1 MSQEQL
7 NKQLEKL
14 IQYCSKNDSEQCRN
28 VLQFCKSSRIVNNM
42 LINRLSDMIGLN
54 KSNNPITRGDA
65 NDTNNLNNCL
75 SLFLFVMHWID
86 NVNQEKFNAFVSNNT
101 TEDFNFKLPVGYF
114 IAKNNNFSQMEISIT
129 MHSNV
134 ESSTDDKKYF
144 KTTISVS
151 NTNTTVNDISCND
164 IDMYYDRETF
174 KIYVEDELG
183 EMSEIIISDTTMLD
197 ETCIDKIKASAE
209 NIKTYVSNVLNSNT
223 KIFLIID
230 NSPNNFVYAMVDL
243 SGDDNIKLMHYICS
257 QISSNNNLIMDQAYV
272 NTAAE
277 TIDKYIL
284 TVTEHFIDDLKRNNP
299 VPNPEDDNKPISL
312 DLEIDET
319 VFDPEEGPVN
329 ERNNPVQNPEDDN
342 KPISQ
347 VLELDETSFD
357 PEEGSDNELN
367 NETMYDPEDLLD
379 DDLENIS
386 EPESEAESITIRH
399 INEPTYSLPDP
410 TTLKNFEQNIS
421 KIMFNYDKFT
431 KDYNELKTYLTD
443 FDNYMSDHLRFDVVS
458 L

>member
-28 VLQFCKSSRIVNNM
+28 VLQFCKSSKIVNTM
-42 LINRLSDMIGLN
+42 LIDRLSDMIGLN

-65 NDTNNLNNCL
+65 NDENNLNNCL
-75 SLFLFVMHWID
+75 SLFLFVKHWFD
-86 NVNQEKFNAFVSNNT
+86 NDNQEKFNAFVSNNT
-101 TEDFNFKLPVGYF
+101 TEDFNFKLPVAYF
-114 IAKNNNFSQMEISIT
+114 ITKDNNFSQMEISIT

-144 KTTISVS
+144 KTTITVS
-151 NTNTTVNDISCND
+151 NTDTTIISCND

-174 KIYVEDELG
+174 KICVEDELG
-183 EMSEIIISDTTMLD
+183 IMSEIIISDTIMLD
-197 ETCIDKIKASAE
+197 ETCINKIKANAK
-209 NIKTYVSNVLNSNT
+209 NIKTYVTDVSNDLNSNT
-223 KIFLIID
+223 KIFLIIE

-243 SGDDNIKLMHYICS
+243 SSDNNIKTMHYICS
-257 QISSNNNLIMDQAYV
+257 HISNNNNLIMDQAYV
-272 NTAAE
+272 DTAAE

-284 TVTEHFIDDLKRNNP
+284 TRTDYLIDDIERNNP
-299 VPNPEDDNKPISL
+299 VSNPEDDNKPISR
-312 DLEIDET
+312 D
-319 VFDPEEGPVN
+319 
-329 ERNNPVQNPEDDN
+329 
-342 KPISQ
+342 
-347 VLELDETSFD
+347 LELDETSFD
-357 PEEGSDNELN
+357 PEEGPDNELN
-367 NETMYDPEDLLD
+367 NETMYDPEDLSD
-379 DDLENIS
+379 NDLENIS
-386 EPESEAESITIRH
+386 ELESEPESITIHH